1 MGKGGG
7 GGVYPDPEIKGEPG
21 LPKHFAA
28 LRASVSSKSKGKARP
43 PPHPLDPP
51 LAYTERLCRKEY
63 ESAGIS
69 PVEVYERVGISVISV
84 CKEAQKGQ
92 QVHFV
97 AVKKSKKRSGVVVNS
112 YFKDSASTKSVTRY
126 VKEVKH
132 ALVNRRYTL
141 SKMVNKW

>member
-1 MGKGGG
+1 M
-7 GGVYPDPEIKGEPG
+7 
-21 LPKHFAA
+21 
-28 LRASVSSKSKGKARP
+28 
-43 PPHPLDPP
+43 
-51 LAYTERLCRKEY
+51 
-63 ESAGIS
+63 
-69 PVEVYERVGISVISV
+69 EVYERVGISVISV
-84 CKEAQKGQ
+84 CKKAQKGQ

-141 SKMVNKW
+141 SKMANKMVRVGPRG

>member
-1 MGKGGG
+1 M
-7 GGVYPDPEIKGEPG
+7 
-21 LPKHFAA
+21 
-28 LRASVSSKSKGKARP
+28 
-43 PPHPLDPP
+43 
-51 LAYTERLCRKEY
+51 
-63 ESAGIS
+63 
-69 PVEVYERVGISVISV
+69 
-84 CKEAQKGQ
+84 
-92 QVHFV
+92 HFV